1 MTEQVRNND
10 FFIGGMACGVKCLM
24 LVFTITFLSTFC
36 LPSFATDC
44 SNGSIL
50 FREDFG
56 GNSVEDPVAK
66 GSGIPECSGYTY
78 DDNPVD
84 YDKKGKY
91 AIRKIAV
98 DGHFEWYND
107 IIDHTY
113 PTDKNRGYFMQ
124 VDASH
129 LPCEFFHTRI
139 DNVCEGSELYF
150 SLYGAS
156 ATKRANDLSGT
167 VRIIVEDAS
176 TGAEIG
182 HYDIEMENRQNGA
195 WFLYGFSLTMP
206 SGCSSINYRIIN
218 NADPNVVAGGNDFC
232 IDDIEVRA
240 CVPLP
245 VITPKKGTSLC
256 LGESELLT
264 ADMDNTANLMLP
276 LSYAWYKCA
285 TPSYNP
291 ADWTKIQDGRYLRL
305 DDVTLNDA
313 GFYKL
318 LVYGAD
324 QTETLNACSCLSDFY
339 EVVVVDCGSLGP
351 QPCPNGTL
359 LFREDFG
366 GNNVEDP
373 SVKMEAIPQCSYE
386 FSDDPRDTYGVGKY
400 SIRKTGIEHNQWYDD
415 IYDHTYP
422 DDPDRGYFMQ
432 VDASKVSG
440 IFYQAEITGLCEN
453 SELYMSMWGMSS
465 TSTSFWANAFLKLIV
480 EDMDGNELASSDIEI
495 ENRKGYWEQFG
506 MTYVVPSGQSSVIYK
521 IINNSNTNDGND
533 FCLDDIEVRLCNP
546 PVAVNSPDS
555 LCPGSDVTLSA
566 DFENDGTYTEPINF
580 TWYKCDTASY
590 EPSDWKMV
598 GSGKELSLQNVGE
611 DEVGYYRVWISSN
624 GAAQLISKCN
634 SASDFA
640 QITLKNCISC
650 KDTAIALMDTI
661 ALGDSYVNHGFNIPN
676 PGAGE
681 TLDTLKLK
689 RAAGCDS
696 IVSLKLYVLN
706 NTSDTIHASI
716 CSGASYQENG
726 FDESAAGTYTQRLKS
741 VAGADSLVT
750 LVLEV
755 LPTYDDTVSQT
766 IIQGNSYT
774 FAGNTYDTEGLYT
787 THLQTVSGCDSIVTL
802 NLTVLS
808 GSSDTIRTSICS
820 GASYQEN
827 GFDESAAGTYTQ
839 QLKNALGADS
849 LVTLVLEVLPIYNDT
864 VSQTIIQGDSYTFA
878 GNTYDTE
885 GLYTIHLQTVSG
897 CDSIV
902 TLDLTVLSGSS
913 DTIRASI
920 CSGASYQE
928 NGFDES
934 AAGTYTQR
942 LKNASGADS
951 LVTLVLE
958 VLPIYNDTV
967 SQTIVQG
974 ESYTFAGNTYDT
986 EGLYTTHLQT
996 VSGCDSIV
1004 TLDLTVLSGSSD
1016 TIRASICSGA
1026 SYQENGFDESAAGT
1040 YTQRLKSASGAD
1052 SLVTLVLAVLP
1063 TYNDTVS
1070 QTIVQGESYTFAGNT
1085 YDTEGL
1091 YTTHLQT
1098 VSGCDSIV
1106 TLDLTVLSGSSD
1118 TIRASI
1124 CSGASYQENGF
1135 DESVAGTYTQQ
1146 LKSASGA
1153 DSLVTLVL
1161 VVLPT
1166 YNDTVSQTIIQ
1177 GDTYTFV
1184 GNTYDTE
1191 GLYTTRLQTVSGCD
1205 SIVTLNLTVLNG
1217 SSDTI
1222 RASIC
1227 FGAFYQENGFDESAA
1242 GTYTQ
1247 RLKNA
1252 SGADSLVTLVL
1263 EMLPIY
1269 RDTIVAEICAGDSY
1283 TQYGFDVSGGG
1294 TYLNEMKSVQGCDSV
1309 IVLILK
1315 ELPIYNKTIRDTVC
1329 ENETYEENGF
1339 SLLGQ
1344 ETGESSHSI
1353 SFLPAYGCDSVVTLL
1368 LNTLPLRQSV
1378 EEFVVKQGESVSY
1391 RGKRYTEAGE
1401 YHQFSRTSEY
1411 CEDISVVVKLEDVD
1425 PDTFHFV
1432 EVIPSELLVR
1442 GDGSDNRWHVENI
1455 ELYPQA
1461 VVSIYDRWG
1470 KKLFEINDYNDATG
1484 WDGTYLGYDMPSTDY
1499 WYLIDVHEIDRVYV
1513 GHFTLLRK

>member
-1 MTEQVRNND
+1 M
-10 FFIGGMACGVKCLM
+10 GLGVKCLM
-24 LVFTITFLSTFC
+24 LVLSISFLSAFC
-36 LPSFATDC
+36 LPSFAADC

-56 GNSVEDPVAK
+56 GNNVEDPVAK

-107 IIDHTY
+107 IVDHTY
-113 PTDKNRGYFMQ
+113 PGDKNRGYFMQ

-129 LPCEFFHTRI
+129 LPCEFYHTQI
-139 DNVCEGSELYF
+139 DKVCEGSELYF

-156 ATKRANDLSGT
+156 STKRANDLSGT
-167 VRIIVEDAS
+167 VRIVVEDAS

-195 WFLYGFSLTMP
+195 WFHYGFSLIMP
-206 SGCSSINYRIIN
+206 SGCNSINYRIIN

-240 CVPLP
+240 CLPLP

-256 LGESELLT
+256 IGESELLT

-291 ADWTKIQDGRYLRL
+291 ADWTKIHEGRFLNL
-305 DDVTLNDA
+305 NNVTLDDA

-324 QTETLNACSCLSDFY
+324 QTENLNACSCLSDFY
-339 EVVVVDCGSLGP
+339 EVKVSDCGSLGP
-351 QPCPNGTL
+351 QPCPDGTL

-366 GNNVEDP
+366 GNSMEDP
-373 SVKMEAIPQCSYE
+373 SVKKEAIPQCSYE
-386 FSDDPRDTYGVGKY
+386 FSDDPRDSEGVGKY
-400 SIRKTGIEHNQWYDD
+400 SIRKVGIEHNQWYKN

-422 DDPDRGYFMQ
+422 DDGNKGYFMQ
-432 VDASKVSG
+432 VDASSVSG
-440 IFYQAEITGLCEN
+440 IFYQTEITGLCEN
-453 SELYMSMWGMSS
+453 SELYMSMWAMSS
-465 TSTSFWANAFLKLIV
+465 TTTGFWANAFLKLIV
-480 EDMDGNELASSDIEI
+480 EDLNGNLLQSSNIEV
-495 ENRKGYWEQFG
+495 ENAKGFWEQFG
-506 MTYVVPSGQSSVIYK
+506 LTYVVPSGQNSVIFK
-521 IINNSNTNDGND
+521 IVNNSNTNEGND

-555 LCPGSDVTLSA
+555 LCPGENVTLSA
-566 DFENDGTYTEPINF
+566 DFVNDGTYAEPINF
-580 TWYKCDTASY
+580 VWYKCDTTSY

-598 GSGKELSLQNVGE
+598 GSGKELNLQNVGE

-624 GAAQLISKCN
+624 GASQYISKCN

-640 QITLKNCISC
+640 QITLKSCISC
-650 KDTAIALMDTI
+650 KDTSIALTDTI
-661 ALGDSYVNHGFNIPN
+661 ALGDSYANHGFNIPN
-676 PGAGE
+676 PAAGE
-681 TLDTLKLK
+681 ILDTLKLK
-689 RAAGCDS
+689 REAGCDS
-696 IVSLKLYVLN
+696 IVSLKLIVLN

-716 CSGASYQENG
+716 CSGASYQANG
-726 FDESAAGTYTQRLKS
+726 FDESAAGTYTQQLKS
-741 VAGADSLVT
+741 VLGADSLVT

-755 LPTYDDTVSQT
+755 LPTYDDTIAQT
-766 IIQGNSYT
+766 IIQGDSYTFAGNAYDAAGLYTVHSQTVSGCDSIVTLHLTVLSGSSDTIHASICSGTSYQANGFDESVAGTYTQQLKNISGADSLVTLVLEVLPTYDDTIAQTIIQGASYT
-774 FAGNTYDTEGLYT
+774 FAGNTYDAAGLYT
-787 THLQTVSGCDSIVTL
+787 VHLQTVSGCDSTVTL

-808 GSSDTIRTSICS
+808 GSSDTIHASICS
-820 GASYQEN
+820 GTSYQAN
-827 GFDESAAGTYTQ
+827 GFDESVAGTYTQ
-839 QLKNALGADS
+839 QLKNVSGADS
-849 LVTLVLEVLPIYNDT
+849 LVTLVLEVLPAYNDT
-864 VSQTIIQGDSYTFA
+864 ISQTIIQGDSYTFA
-878 GNTYDTE
+878 GNTYDAA
-885 GLYTIHLQTVSG
+885 GLYTVHLQTVSG
-897 CDSIV
+897 CDSTV
-902 TLDLTVLSGSS
+902 TLNLAVLSGSS
-913 DTIRASI
+913 DTIHASI
-920 CSGASYQE
+920 CSGTSYQA

-934 AAGTYTQR
+934 AAGTYTQQ
-942 LKNASGADS
+942 LKNVSGADS

-958 VLPIYNDTV
+958 VLPAYNDTI
-967 SQTIVQG
+967 SQTIIQG
-974 ESYTFAGNTYDT
+974 DSYTFAGNTYDAA
-986 EGLYTTHLQT
+986 GLYTVHLQT
-996 VSGCDSIV
+996 VAGCDSTV
-1004 TLDLTVLSGSSD
+1004 TLHLSVLNGSSD
-1016 TIRASICSGA
+1016 TIHASICSGV
-1026 SYQENGFDESAAGT
+1026 SYQANGFDESAAGT
-1040 YTQRLKSASGAD
+1040 YTQQLKNVSGAD
-1052 SLVTLVLAVLP
+1052 SLVTLVLEVLP
-1063 TYNDTVS
+1063 TYNDTIS
-1070 QTIVQGESYTFAGNT
+1070 QTIIQGDSYTFAGNT
-1085 YDTEGL
+1085 YDAAGL
-1091 YTTHLQT
+1091 YTVHLQT
-1098 VSGCDSIV
+1098 VSGCDSTV
-1106 TLDLTVLSGSSD
+1106 TLHLS
-1118 TIRASI
+1118 
-1124 CSGASYQENGF
+1124 
-1135 DESVAGTYTQQ
+1135 
-1146 LKSASGA
+1146 
-1153 DSLVTLVL
+1153 
-1161 VVLPT
+1161 
-1166 YNDTVSQTIIQ
+1166 
-1177 GDTYTFV
+1177 
-1184 GNTYDTE
+1184 
-1191 GLYTTRLQTVSGCD
+1191 
-1205 SIVTLNLTVLNG
+1205 VLNG

-1227 FGAFYQENGFDESAA
+1227 YGASYQAYGFDESAA

-1247 RLKNA
+1247 QLKSV
-1252 SGADSLVTLVL
+1252 SGTDSLVTLVL
-1263 EMLPIY
+1263 DLLPLY
-1269 RDTIVAEICAGDSY
+1269 RDTIFAEICAGDSY
-1283 TQYGFDVSGGG
+1283 TQYGFHENAEG

-1315 ELPIYNKTIRDTVC
+1315 ELPVYNETIRDTVC
-1329 ENETYEENGF
+1329 ENETYEGNGF
-1339 SLLGQ
+1339 SLSGLA
-1344 ETGESSHSI
+1344 EGESTHSI
-1353 SFLPAYGCDSVVTLL
+1353 SFLPTYGCDSVVTLL

-1401 YHQFSRTSEY
+1401 YHQFSRTTEY